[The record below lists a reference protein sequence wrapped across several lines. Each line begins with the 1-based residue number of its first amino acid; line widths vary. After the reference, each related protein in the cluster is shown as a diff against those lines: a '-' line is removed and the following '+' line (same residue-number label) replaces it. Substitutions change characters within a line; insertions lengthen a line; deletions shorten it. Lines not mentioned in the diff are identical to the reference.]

1 MLLLALFLAHHL
13 LGADLPEDVLQRVQR
28 TKILPVLA
36 NKVCQRLFE
45 RPTEV
50 PGLFEL
56 TRFRLRSR
64 ERFRDRVNYCL
75 KRALTPTHQ
84 DLEKLTLP
92 TSLEFLYPLVRPFR
106 LIRR

>member
-1 MLLLALFLAHHL
+1 MAS
-13 LGADLPEDVLQRVQR
+13 Q
-28 TKILPVLA
+28 
-36 NKVCQRLFE
+36 
-45 RPTEV
+45 
-50 PGLFEL
+50 FEL

-64 ERFRDRVNYCL
+64 ERLRDRVTYCL

-84 DLEKLTLP
+84 DLDKLTLP